1 MLEPT
6 TALTAGKQ
14 VIEYGF
20 RLVSAS
26 AESREAKRYLE
37 QFERELLDLCNLAES
52 TWPQLG
58 KENRYRVQQVICD
71 AKDSIAAVADANQQ
85 SLKDLERA
93 GTLKIYTRVRW
104 TLKDN
109 DAIKLCMPRVQMS
122 HASVSRCIGTLE
134 AIAREAR
141 ANPMRRGE
149 EGTTDGAS
157 PRFTNSH
164 SRKGKQLDTERS
176 RGATRGSVNKFTA
189 QRPSTAGA
197 AQALST
203 SKQRLVVAVDFGM
216 TYTGMISQ
224 GTIG

>member
-85 SLKDLERA
+85 PQWR
-93 GTLKIYTRVRW
+93 
-104 TLKDN
+104 
-109 DAIKLCMPRVQMS
+109 
-122 HASVSRCIGTLE
+122 
-134 AIAREAR
+134 
-141 ANPMRRGE
+141 
-149 EGTTDGAS
+149 
-157 PRFTNSH
+157 
-164 SRKGKQLDTERS
+164 
-176 RGATRGSVNKFTA
+176 
-189 QRPSTAGA
+189 
-197 AQALST
+197 
-203 SKQRLVVAVDFGM
+203 RLVKDFCEKNGVFRQP
-216 TYTGMISQ
+216 TKD
-224 GTIG
+224 